1 MLDKFA
7 NIFRIPELRD
17 RVLFTLFIF
26 LVCRI
31 GVHIPTPGIDA
42 GALGE
47 FFTQSQNTLFG
58 LYDMFTGGAFQ
69 KVGIFGLGV
78 MPYISASIIIQLMGT
93 TVPFFQRLMKEGEQ
107 GRKKITQYTRYGTV
121 FLSAMQAAGV
131 AVFLESIKAP
141 SGMEIVIAKG
151 FGFKLTT
158 MLTLTT
164 GTLILMWLGEQ
175 ISERGIG
182 NGMSL
187 IIFLGVV
194 DRIPVALFD
203 EFQQVAAQT
212 RPLLA
217 EVFLLALMGATIMGA
232 ILLTQGVRKI
242 PVQYAKRVVGN
253 RMMGGQATHL
263 PLRINMAG
271 VMPIIFSQSLMFLPQ
286 TLGSLLPEGVVKEFL
301 TSAFS
306 WTAWP
311 YLIMDWLLIVFF
323 TYFYTA
329 MSFNPVDVAENLKRY
344 GGFIPGIRPGKKTS
358 EYIDFVLTRITL
370 PGAIFLGFLAVFPQ
384 ILFRYAG
391 NLLGSNISFNF
402 ASFFG
407 GTGLLIMVGVALD
420 TLQQIESHLTMRH
433 YDGLMKTGRIRGRNR
448 MS

>member
-93 TVPFFQRLMKEGEQ
+93 TVPYFQRLMKEGEQ
-107 GRKKITQYTRYGTV
+107 GRKKITQLTRYGTV

-131 AVFLESIKAP
+131 AVFLESIQAP

-151 FGFKLTT
+151 LGFKLTT

-232 ILLTQGVRKI
+232 ILLTQGVRRI

-286 TLGSLLPEGVVKEFL
+286 TLGTLLPEGVIKEFVN
-301 TSAFS
+301 SAFS

-311 YLIMDWLLIVFF
+311 YLILDWLLIVFF

-391 NLLGSNISFNF
+391 DLLGSNISFNF

-448 MS
+448 

>member
-1 MLDKFA
+1 
-7 NIFRIPELRD
+7 
-17 RVLFTLFIF
+17 
-26 LVCRI
+26 
-31 GVHIPTPGIDA
+31 
-42 GALGE
+42 
-47 FFTQSQNTLFG
+47 
-58 LYDMFTGGAFQ
+58 
-69 KVGIFGLGV
+69 
-78 MPYISASIIIQLMGT
+78 MGT

-131 AVFLESIKAP
+131 GVFLESITSP
-141 SGMEIVIAKG
+141 SGAPIVLIPG
-151 FGFKLTT
+151 LSFKLTT
-158 MLTLTT
+158 MLMLTT

-175 ISERGIG
+175 ITERGVG

-194 DRIPVALFD
+194 ESIPMALMD
-203 EFQQVAAQT
+203 EAQQVIAQT

-217 EVFLLALMGATIMGA
+217 ELFLLALMGATIMGA
-232 ILLTQGVRKI
+232 IVLIQGVRKI
-242 PVQYAKRVVGN
+242 PVQYAKRVVG
-253 RMMGGQATHL
+253 RRVMGGQSTHL

-271 VMPIIFSQSLMFLPQ
+271 VMPIIFAQSLMFLPQ
-286 TLGSLLPEGVVKEFL
+286 TLGTLLPEGAIKEFVNN
-301 TSAFS
+301 AFN

-311 YLIMDWLLIVFF
+311 YLISYWLLIVFF

-329 MSFNPVDVAENLKRY
+329 MSFNPIEVAENLKRY

-358 EYIDFVLTRITL
+358 DYIDFVLTRITL
-370 PGAIFLGFLAVFPQ
+370 PGSIFLGFLAVFPQ

-391 NLLGSNISFNF
+391 DMLGSNISFNF

-433 YDGLMKTGRIRGRNR
+433 YDGLMKSGRIRGRSR

>member
-131 AVFLESIKAP
+131 AVFLESIQAP

-151 FGFKLTT
+151 LGFKLTT

-253 RMMGGQATHL
+253 RMMGGQSTHL

-286 TLGSLLPEGVVKEFL
+286 TLGTLLPEGVVKEFVN
-301 TSAFS
+301 SAFN

-311 YLIMDWLLIVFF
+311 YLILDWMLIVFF

-391 NLLGSNISFNF
+391 ELLGSNISFNF